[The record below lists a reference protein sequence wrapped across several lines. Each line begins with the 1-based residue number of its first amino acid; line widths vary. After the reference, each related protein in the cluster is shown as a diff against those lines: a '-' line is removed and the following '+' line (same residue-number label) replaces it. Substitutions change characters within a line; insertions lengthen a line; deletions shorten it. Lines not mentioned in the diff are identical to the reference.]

1 MGVAS
6 DARQSGSCL
15 IANHRRRLRR
25 PRGAFVPQK
34 CANCPGELSVARM
47 CTQSEVLPMSEVIPL
62 PPKPANPP
70 SKSIQE
76 ETAEFLAQLQR
87 IRSQAQKSK

>member
-1 MGVAS
+1 
-6 DARQSGSCL
+6 
-15 IANHRRRLRR
+15 
-25 PRGAFVPQK
+25 
-34 CANCPGELSVARM
+34 
-47 CTQSEVLPMSEVIPL
+47 MSEVIPL

-70 SKSIQE
+70 AKSIQE